1 MSTANTTDTA
11 GTTSTAGVSGA
22 SDAADKAGG
31 AVGTEGSA
39 GSGTPA
45 GGPRLLALAHRLL
58 GSPEEAAQAVRA
70 ASRARPAATP
80 TTAPA
85 EITRACLELLR
96 ARESLRPVPRGPWDR
111 AWPESRHHPGDTD
124 TQDAQGVQDD
134 LAALDALTP
143 SERVVFVLHDEFAL
157 PYEAIAPIIERT
169 PVATRRLD
177 TRARR
182 RLEGTEKM
190 PEPDP
195 ERQRSAV
202 AAFHSAARGG
212 DLAALHALLD
222 PDVVLRSDTGA
233 PPPAHGARAV
243 ARTLAD
249 RAKAALPAL
258 VDGLAG
264 LVRAAPDG
272 TPRTVFAFTVLDDR
286 ITAVDALA
294 DPAHLS
300 RLRLA
305 PETEPAH

>member
-1 MSTANTTDTA
+1 MSTAKTTETA
-11 GTTSTAGVSGA
+11 GTASTAGASGA
-22 SDAADKAGG
+22 PDAADKAGG

-39 GSGTPA
+39 GSGA
-45 GGPRLLALAHRLL
+45 LARGPRLLALAHRLL

-70 ASRARPAATP
+70 VSRARPAATP
-80 TTAPA
+80 ATAPA
-85 EITRACLELLR
+85 ELTRACLELLR
-96 ARESLRPVPRGPWDR
+96 ARESLRPVPRDPWDR
-111 AWPESRHHPGDTD
+111 AWPESRHHHPGDTD
-124 TQDAQGVQDD
+124 VQDVQDD
-134 LAALDALTP
+134 LATLDALTP

-157 PYEAIAPIIERT
+157 PYEEIAPIIERT

-195 ERQRSAV
+195 ERQRIAV
-202 AAFHSAARGG
+202 AAFRSAARGG

-249 RAKAALPAL
+249 RAKAALPAS

-300 RLRLA
+300 RLRLT